1 MRESKAAA
9 PMKTPLGRV
18 RGWGAARSGTKHFWH
33 QRVTSVAGIALT
45 IAFIVVVIA
54 LLGRNHAAA
63 KQILGSPLVALVMV
77 LFVIN
82 TVYHMCLGMQEII
95 VDYVHD
101 DLLKLAALMANAF
114 YGFVVALACI
124 YAVLKLSFGV

>member
-1 MRESKAAA
+1 MTAPKSA

-18 RGWGAARSGTKHFWH
+18 RGWGAARSGTQHFWH

-54 LLGRNHAAA
+54 LLGRNHAYA

-101 DLLKLAALMANAF
+101 DLLKLLGLMANAF

-124 YAVLKLSFGV
+124 YAVLKMSFGV